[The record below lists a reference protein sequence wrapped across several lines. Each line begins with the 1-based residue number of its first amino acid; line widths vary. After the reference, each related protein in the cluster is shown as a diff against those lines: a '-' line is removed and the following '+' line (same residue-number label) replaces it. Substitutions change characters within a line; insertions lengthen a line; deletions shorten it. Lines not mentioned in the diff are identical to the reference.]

1 MLLKAHEKILK
12 LSKTVKD
19 PSPRRRC
26 KRTVCMECTLVLDG
40 DNVSDMRPLGELL
53 SITLGAVCSRIR
65 M

>member
-1 MLLKAHEKILK
+1 MLLNAHEKIFK

-26 KRTVCMECTLVLDG
+26 QRTVSMEYTLVLDG
-40 DNVSDMRPLGELL
+40 DNVSDMRPLGEVS